1 MFAPKNILVP
11 TDFSKYSH
19 AALDTAMDIA
29 AQHKAKVHIIHVVT
43 EHIKRCTA
51 TYCLDAKLVKELEK
65 QSFKGA
71 SDRLMKEVGTI
82 AKKKGVKISVDV
94 KNGVPQDI
102 ILSEQKAKN
111 IDLIVI
117 ATHGQTGILK
127 NLIGS
132 VAEKVVKGA
141 KCSVMVIK

>member
-1 MFAPKNILVP
+1 MTTNQKRFTTYKSLSPVR
-11 TDFSKYSH
+11 T
-19 AALDTAMDIA
+19 TQTT